1 MNIAVSLFREKG
13 TLRDISEY
21 VNKGDKKVNRKLESF
36 TYKNKHTKNVSQF
49 YFSNFRYWLRTG
61 PQLSVQSQSDRPKSP
76 MQEADEH
83 ECVR

>member
-36 TYKNKHTKNVSQF
+36 TYKLTHKKRLTILF
-49 YFSNFRYWLRTG
+49 LF
-61 PQLSVQSQSDRPKSP
+61 
-76 MQEADEH
+76 
-83 ECVR
+83 